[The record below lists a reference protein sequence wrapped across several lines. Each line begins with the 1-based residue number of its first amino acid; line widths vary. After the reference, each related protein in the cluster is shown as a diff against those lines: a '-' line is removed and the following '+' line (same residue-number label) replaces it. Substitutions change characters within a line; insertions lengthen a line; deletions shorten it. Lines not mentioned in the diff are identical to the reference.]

1 MNNKIFDNAE
11 SFLFENDLDYFEN
24 FEPEYVDAFDHLV
37 DREPVEEY
45 YFDALPH
52 MSFEAFAEEFG
63 YQPE

>member
-1 MNNKIFDNAE
+1 MNDLTE
-11 SFLFENDLDYFEN
+11 TWLLENDLDYFEE
-24 FEPEYVDAFDHLV
+24 FIPTYSDAFDHLV
-37 DREPVEEY
+37 TREPVEEY